1 MGENYAVGLNHIR
14 DINVGVR
21 EASIVDKGH
30 DLEFG
35 GRNVKKSMGIVA
47 KSIEPRSK
55 TLIFLF
61 IAASYCLFSG
71 QVKQLLSQLNAS
83 YKMMELDRE
92 SDGYEVQSAL
102 VEWTGQRTV
111 PNVFIGGCDSVIA
124 KHRQGKLVA
133 LLTEAGALAT

>member
-47 KSIEPRSK
+47 KSIEPR
-55 TLIFLF
+55 T
-61 IAASYCLFSG
+61 SYCLFSG

-92 SDGYEVQSAL
+92 S
-102 VEWTGQRTV
+102 
-111 PNVFIGGCDSVIA
+111 VIA